1 MAKIRAEHADIETA
15 AVTHANDSLWIDLVG
30 NANARSECLQSVV
43 RVAVAAGVANHSH
56 ADDVFL
62 NSHESAFL
70 ITVYSLGEIDLPAQ
84 PVIESEF
91 GSNAPSVLA
100 IEEPAL
106 LTFGRVET
114 GADEAVEAGNISE

>member
-43 RVAVAAGVANHSH
+43 RVAVAAVVANPSH
-56 ADDVFL
+56 ADDAFF
-62 NSHESAFL
+62 NIRETAFL

-91 GSNAPSVLA
+91 GSNAARLLA
-100 IEEPAL
+100 RAETAL
-106 LTFGRVET
+106 
-114 GADEAVEAGNISE
+114 